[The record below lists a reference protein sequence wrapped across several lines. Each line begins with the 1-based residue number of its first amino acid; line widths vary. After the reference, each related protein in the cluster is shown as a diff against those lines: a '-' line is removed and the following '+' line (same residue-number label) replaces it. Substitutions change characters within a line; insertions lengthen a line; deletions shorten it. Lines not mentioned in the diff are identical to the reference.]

1 MTNPIVQT
9 VLSATKAPAPPTLQK
24 TGAML
29 SQGGTT
35 TAPGTLSLITQPS
48 DLTPLLAGAQTL
60 ASLTQTGGVATA
72 TLENTTIASGTYNST
87 TGLVT
92 LTLTAD
98 VSVKQGD
105 LVTVASATGTGS
117 FASINGTFQAGAGST
132 GTTLTYTVAPSL
144 TMTITGGNVNA
155 TTGLAT
161 NAQFLT
167 TIAGSSIAAYNGT
180 VLATVASATTFTYSI
195 PSATA
200 SPATGTPTATPPSV
214 AELVAMVT
222 TFFAQGS
229 QQSVYVLE
237 LGAGTPAQGV
247 TYLPTWLAANPGII
261 YAFLVS
267 RLWDSVAGFLTLM
280 ASYEALTSKLYFFI
294 TSTITNYVNYTKL
307 MKCAFVMVEAPIV
320 PASAPLEFDAA
331 AAFYVLLNQAPSST
345 NRVPQMAFQFL
356 YGVTPYP
363 LPGNGSLLTTL
374 AAANIN
380 YVGTGAEGGIS
391 TAVLFF
397 GTTADGNDLLK
408 WWYGIDWAQINS
420 DITIANTVVNG
431 SNNPSNPLLYN
442 QDGINRLQASE
453 ASLMQSGVADG
464 IVLGPVV
471 LTQLDTATFNSNVQ
485 NGVYADQTPINAVP
499 FLSYT
504 AANPSDYS
512 IGKYGGLSVAL
523 TPQLGFKQ
531 IVFNINVSSFVAGR

>member
-1 MTNPIVQT
+1 MTNPIVST
-9 VLSATKAPAPPTLQK
+9 IISVTKAPIPPTLQK

-29 SQGGTT
+29 SQGGTN
-35 TAPGTLSLITQPS
+35 TAVNTLSLITQPS
-48 DLTPLLAGAQTL
+48 DLTPLLQAAQSL
-60 ASLTQTGGVATA
+60 ASITQSAGVATA
-72 TLENTTIASGTYNST
+72 TLPSTTIASGTYSTT

-92 LTLTAD
+92 LTLSA
-98 VSVKQGD
+98 SLGLAPGD

-117 FASINGTFQAGAGST
+117 FATINGTFQCGVGTS
-132 GTTLTYTVAPSL
+132 GTTVTYTIATAL
-144 TMTITGGNVNA
+144 TMTITGGNINA
-155 TTGLAT
+155 TTGLT
-161 NAQFLT
+161 NGTQFLS
-167 TIAGSSIAAYNGT
+167 TIAGAAQAGYNGT
-180 VLATVASATTFTYSI
+180 FLVTVASATTFTYTV
-195 PSATA
+195 PSGTV

-214 AELVAMVT
+214 AELLAMVT

-229 QQSVYVLE
+229 QQSVYILE

-247 TYLPTWLAANPGII
+247 TVLTAFQAANPGVE

-267 RLWDSVAGFLTLM
+267 RLWDAVASFLTLM
-280 ASYEALTSKLYFFI
+280 ASYESLTSKTYFFI
-294 TSTITNYVNYTKL
+294 TSTTTNYTNYTEL
-307 MKCAFVMVEAPIV
+307 MKCAFVMVEAPTV
-320 PASAPLEFDAA
+320 PALAPLEFDAA

-356 YGVTPYP
+356 FGVTPYP
-363 LPGNGSLLTTL
+363 LSGNGALLTTL

-420 DITIANTVVNG
+420 DLTISNAVING
-431 SNNPSNPLLYN
+431 SNNPANPLYYN
-442 QDGINRLQASE
+442 QDGINRLQAAE
-453 ASLMQSGVADG
+453 ASLMNSGIAAG

-471 LTQLDTATFNSNVQ
+471 LTALDQQTFNSNVQ
-485 NGVYADQTPINAVP
+485 NGVYANQTPINAIPFVP
-499 FLSYT
+499 YSI
-504 AANPSDYS
+504 ANPNDYGL
-512 IGKYGGLSVAL
+512 GKYSGLSVAL

-531 IVFNINVSSFVAGR
+531 IVFNINITNFVAGR